1 MKPFKLIAFIVMV
14 VVAAA
19 SVSAAERVF
28 SISAA
33 DAGKLDDACEVN
45 QGITVF
51 GEGAG
56 AMISSASPCGGY
68 IIWDMQVI
76 LPAAGKPEYVL
87 RYSGAKNGPDEQRGA
102 RWSVSDDSVNWAPA
116 SVNQFDTD
124 VPFSSRFLKLEM
136 RWAQAADA
144 GYGFLKNLAVR
155 TSAPAAAPAERFQP
169 APNTNRNRC
178 PQRDSGFLPL
188 GVYWAGEYAFTEYQ
202 VPKIRWAKMDKAV
215 DDLAAHH
222 VNAIWLTHTGAADA
236 AELARRAAT
245 RGVYLAAS
253 LGELSCEEPPK
264 RDAKYQ
270 AATIARVL
278 QTWGRAPL
286 PIAWGLGDEPRI
298 AYAPEMQIV
307 ANSWKQYA
315 PGEPI
320 TTVVMWGDMA
330 AYTPL
335 GFDILCCDVYPF
347 FGTPYGYPMHSAD
360 AWTSI
365 TERVVNSGSHPWMMG
380 AAFQEP
386 WGPTDFD
393 ADGNVIILP
402 GGIWHFK
409 LPTPEQIAWQAWAA
423 FATGAKGMF
432 YFHYRTTGGANP
444 KAEPTKE
451 AGRTDKPIHTGAP
464 FALVHPDGR
473 PSRQYDSMGQAYG
486 KLASLKGVLAPLR
499 RIPAPEAWTKPFDI
513 ANVLRDPNTGRRY
526 LMVVALYEG
535 EASRT
540 VNVVLGPHITGLRNV
555 ATGKQVPLTLQAPFR
570 TAAITLPPGEGE
582 LFECTVDATNLPVC
596 YVDAFIDDKYAK
608 VAENGGTA
616 PVKRYPSA
624 GRPGLLSA
632 ADGGQTPESA
642 YLIFDLDRVLG
653 ACPDGV
659 RLLMYEGGTTAENR
673 GAFWSA
679 SDDGKEFAPLS
690 ANEFH
695 KPIVFGQR
703 YVKVGLSWRQAGD
716 AGYGNLSRMAICQW
730 PRPAA
735 E

>member
-1 MKPFKLIAFIVMV
+1 MWLAASVGAPADERTFS
-14 VVAAA
+14 VAAA
-19 SVSAAERVF
+19 
-28 SISAA
+28 
-33 DAGKLDDACEVN
+33 DARKLNELCEVN
-45 QGITVF
+45 HGIIVF

-56 AMISSASPCGGY
+56 AMISSASPAGGH

-76 LPAAGKPEYVL
+76 LPAAGKPQYVL
-87 RYSGAKNGPDEQRGA
+87 RYSGGKNGPDEQRGA
-102 RWSVSDDSVNWAPA
+102 RWSVSDDGVNWAPV

-124 VPFSSRFLKLEM
+124 VAFSGRFLKLET

-144 GYGFLKNLAVR
+144 RYGFIKAFTIT
-155 TSAPAAAPAERFQP
+155 TSAPAAPPAERFQP
-169 APNTNRNRC
+169 APNAPRDRC
-178 PQRDSGFLPL
+178 PQRDPAFLPL

-202 VPKIRWAKMDKAV
+202 VPKIRWAKVDAAL

-236 AELARRAAT
+236 AELARRAAAH
-245 RGVYLAAS
+245 GIYLVAS
-253 LGELSCEEPPK
+253 LGELSCEEPRK
-264 RDAKYQ
+264 RDAKHQ

-278 QTWGRAPL
+278 RTSGSAPP
-286 PIAWGLGDEPRI
+286 PIAWGLGDEPRV
-298 AYAPEMQIV
+298 AYAPEMQTV
-307 ANSWKQYA
+307 ANSWKQSA
-315 PGEPI
+315 PGEPVA
-320 TTVVMWGDMA
+320 TVVMWGDLA
-330 AYTPL
+330 AYTNI

-380 AAFQEP
+380 AAFQEI

-409 LPTPEQIAWQAWAA
+409 LPTPQQIAWQAWAA

-432 YFHYRTTGGANP
+432 YFHYRTTGGVNP

-451 AGRTDKPIHTGAP
+451 AGRTDKPIRTGAP
-464 FALVHPDGR
+464 WGLVHPDGR
-473 PSRQYDSMGQAYG
+473 ASKQYTAMGQAYG
-486 KLASLKGVLAPLR
+486 KLAKLAGVLAPLR
-499 RIPAPEAWTKPFDI
+499 RIAAPEAWTQPFDI
-513 ANVLRDPNTGRRY
+513 ANVLRDPNTGKRY

-535 EASRT
+535 EGNRT
-540 VNVVLGPHITGLRNV
+540 VNVTMGPHITGLRSLT
-555 ATGKQVPLTLQAPFR
+555 TGKQVPLAVQAPFR
-570 TAAITLPPGEGE
+570 AAAVTLPPGEGE
-582 LFECTVDATNLPVC
+582 MFECTVDEANLPVC
-596 YVDAFIDDKYAK
+596 YVDAFIDDKFTK
-608 VAENGGTA
+608 VAENGAMA
-616 PVKRYPSA
+616 PVKRFPTA
-624 GRPGLLSA
+624 GRLGLLSA

-642 YLIFDLDRVLG
+642 SLIFDLDRVLG

-659 RLLMYEGGTTAENR
+659 RLLMYEGSTTAANR
-673 GAFWSA
+673 GAFWSMSA
-679 SDDGKEFAPLS
+679 DGKEFAPLS

-695 KPIVFGQR
+695 KPVIFSQR
-703 YVKVGLSWRQAGD
+703 YVKVGLSWNQAGD

-730 PRPAA
+730 PRPAG